1 MYKHFIWKTKAFRAR
16 LCRFKIKVITSK
28 VLRSLSW
35 TCRPMCC
42 VILPEDARDLSVHL
56 VHAPILWW
64 SPGCSFTLSFLCVFF
79 RFLFVLCC
87 FCLHFLASSFSLD
100 FWVLNIS
107 LTVVS
112 LKFIFKIEV
121 SNQGRIQRGAH
132 PARATP
138 PPPPPPRNTPHI
150 FAPPSA
156 IGKIWFFCVK
166 SWFFTRSIPKMLA
179 PPSARRN
186 FFWVRPP

>member
-1 MYKHFIWKTKAFRAR
+1 MGTRDLCQKLKHWSNYTIRVCRPHAYVSFRLYEKTTQINIIHQTNLNEICCSDAIFLSGFLSAHWQAFRAD
-16 LCRFKIKVITSK
+16 LCRFKIKVNTSK

-42 VILPEDARDLSVHL
+42 VLPPEDARALPVHL

-64 SPGCSFTLSFLCVFF
+64 SPGCSFTFLCVFF

-87 FCLHFLASSFSLD
+87 FCLRFLASGLSLD

-112 LKFIFKIEV
+112 LKFIFKIED
-121 SNQGRIQRGAH
+121 
-132 PARATP
+132 
-138 PPPPPPRNTPHI
+138 
-150 FAPPSA
+150 
-156 IGKIWFFCVK
+156 K
-166 SWFFTRSIPKMLA
+166 
-179 PPSARRN
+179 
-186 FFWVRPP
+186 